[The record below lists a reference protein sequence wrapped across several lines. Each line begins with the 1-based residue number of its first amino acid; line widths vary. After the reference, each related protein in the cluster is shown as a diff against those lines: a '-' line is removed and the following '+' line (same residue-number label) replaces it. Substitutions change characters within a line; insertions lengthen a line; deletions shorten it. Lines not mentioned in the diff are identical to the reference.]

1 MKRIICFGDSWTK
14 GHGVEEEILYKENPN
29 PPLLIDKL
37 REQNSWPSHLSHLIG
52 IPCVNISEC
61 GIGNWKIKEHIKD
74 VVYSGVLTEQDTII
88 VMLSYPYRDS
98 EPVSVFNEME
108 RLLKPYKRYYFNAF
122 SPTFTQE
129 QKEEVDLTHFIS
141 PDKTIAEYLRDW
153 EMKMD
158 ISPWEYNSRS
168 VWEDERGLWSGDYHP
183 NRLGYKLIGELIYNT
198 IKKGN

>member
-1 MKRIICFGDSWTK
+1 MKRIICFGDSWSK

-37 REQNSWPSHLSHLIG
+37 REQNSWPHHLSHFSG

-61 GIGNWKIKEHIKD
+61 GIGNNKIKEYIKD

-98 EPVSVFNEME
+98 EPISVFNEME

-122 SPTFTQE
+122 FPTFTQE
-129 QKEEVDLTHFIS
+129 QKEQVDLTHFIS

-158 ISPWEYNSRS
+158 ISPWEYNLRS
-168 VWEDERGLWSGDYHP
+168 VWEDESGLWSGDYHP
-183 NRLGYKLIGELIYNT
+183 NRLGYKLIGELIYNV